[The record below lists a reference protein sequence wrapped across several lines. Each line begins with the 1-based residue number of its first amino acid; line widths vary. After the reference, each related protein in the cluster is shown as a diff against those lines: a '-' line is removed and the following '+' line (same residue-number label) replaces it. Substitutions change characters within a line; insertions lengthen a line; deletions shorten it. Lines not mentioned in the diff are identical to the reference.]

1 MDFFAFV
8 NLFCGLGLFL
18 YGVSVMGG
26 SLERAAV
33 SGMGRRLRRAAG
45 TPLRGLLLGA
55 AVTAAAQSSSAAAV
69 MTAEL
74 VGAQM
79 LTLRQAIGVIMGAN
93 IGTTATAHLLCIGG
107 SGAFRMLSPEV
118 LGSLAVA
125 VGAGV
130 YLAAKKNSPKAFSLG
145 QLALGFGLLMTG
157 MARMEAAAAPL
168 RELPAFLRLFH
179 TAAENPLV
187 GVLAG
192 AAVTAVIQSSSAS
205 VGMLQAAAVGG
216 VVPFSAAAPILLGQ
230 NIGTCA
236 TPLLAAIGAKKG
248 AKQVAVVHLLLN
260 LLGSVLALAA
270 LYGTGLCKELPF
282 WERAVSKRDI
292 AWCHTFFNLAVAA
305 VFLPLSGWLERLVR
319 RLVPDD

>member
-1 MDFFAFV
+1 MDFFSFI

-26 SLERAAV
+26 SLERAAL
-33 SGMGRRLRRAAG
+33 SGMGRGLRRLTG
-45 TPLRGLLLGA
+45 TPVRGLFLGT
-55 AVTAAAQSSSAAAV
+55 AVTAVAQSSSAAAV

-74 VGAQM
+74 VGAGV
-79 LTLRQAIGVIMGAN
+79 LPLRQAVGVIMGAN

-107 SGAFRMLSPEV
+107 RGLFRALSPDV
-118 LGSLAVA
+118 LSSLAVA
-125 VGAGV
+125 VGAGL
-130 YLAAKKNSPKAFSLG
+130 YLAAKKNRPRVFSLG
-145 QLALGFGLLMTG
+145 QLVLGFGLLMTG
-157 MARMEAAAAPL
+157 MARMEAAVAPL

-179 TAAENPLV
+179 TAAEDPLV

-216 VVPFSAAAPILLGQ
+216 AVSFSAAAPILLGQ

-236 TPLLAAIGAKKG
+236 TPILASVGAKRG
-248 AKQVAVVHLLLN
+248 ARQTAAVHLLLN

-270 LYGTGLCKELPF
+270 LYGTGLAEKLPF

-292 AWCHTFFNLAVAA
+292 AWCHTLFNLAVAA